1 MESPISKSCI
11 NDFTFKQMIKE
22 AKALQ
27 VKNTLD
33 KIGEFNG
40 SRQQD
45 ILERVLENT
54 SGLRVRNKFKA
65 LKIAYQAGKTG
76 GSATVCL
83 NAANEEAV
91 FAFLQGKIKL
101 FDIIS
106 TVEAMMEKHNV
117 IKNPS
122 IEEIFSIDEYIR
134 ARSRE
139 LFVHI

>member
-40 SRQQD
+40 SHQQD

-65 LKIAYQAGKTG
+65 LKN
-76 GSATVCL
+76 ATR
-83 NAANEEAV
+83 N
-91 FAFLQGKIKL
+91 F
-101 FDIIS
+101 
-106 TVEAMMEKHNV
+106 
-117 IKNPS
+117 
-122 IEEIFSIDEYIR
+122 
-134 ARSRE
+134 
-139 LFVHI
+139 